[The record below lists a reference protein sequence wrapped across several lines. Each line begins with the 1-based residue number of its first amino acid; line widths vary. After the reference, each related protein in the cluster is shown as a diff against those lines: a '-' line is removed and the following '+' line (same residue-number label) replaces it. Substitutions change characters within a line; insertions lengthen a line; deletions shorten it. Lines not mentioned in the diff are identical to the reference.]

1 MADERIKKVRQ
12 ICVSVMI
19 ICLVFFGVYTVQ
31 ERTEAREA
39 NAETG
44 PATVTE
50 GGQLI
55 QMGETHPH
63 SGGHADTEIQ
73 SSAWSKLF
81 GTNLPDIVKRQG
93 DACVLIKKNGAELE
107 SIAEEMI
114 YRKLTLSFSGTV
126 KEDAVYRVSGQSLYQ
141 GLPDVPVV
149 EIPEELKNVPLVRE
163 PKTPEEDMLLSLSVT
178 EKDGKSEVVFEFNS
192 VYEVTVTEDE
202 EFVYFSLVRPHE
214 KYDKILV
221 IDPGHGGID
230 PGTSGGG
237 RTEASINLA
246 VVKYLKELL
255 DEQDEWKVYYTRLNN
270 TLPNLSTRVEFAN
283 ALHADMLI
291 SIHCNYNPVSV
302 VNGVESL
309 YSKVQGPE
317 DTFNSKVLAKLCTT
331 YVTEKTGLKERPLV
345 ERSKDLHIIKY
356 CDMPMTIVEFG
367 YMSNRK
373 DLNIIT
379 TEKAQRAC
387 AEGLYR
393 AIEEAYT
400 LLDK

>member
-1 MADERIKKVRQ
+1 MAVIFYVRDN
-12 ICVSVMI
+12 M
-19 ICLVFFGVYTVQ
+19 
-31 ERTEAREA
+31 
-39 NAETG
+39 
-44 PATVTE
+44 
-50 GGQLI
+50 
-55 QMGETHPH
+55 
-63 SGGHADTEIQ
+63 
-73 SSAWSKLF
+73 K
-81 GTNLPDIVKRQG
+81 
-93 DACVLIKKNGAELE
+93 
-107 SIAEEMI
+107 
-114 YRKLTLSFSGTV
+114 
-126 KEDAVYRVSGQSLYQ
+126 
-141 GLPDVPVV
+141 
-149 EIPEELKNVPLVRE
+149 
-163 PKTPEEDMLLSLSVT
+163 
-178 EKDGKSEVVFEFNS
+178 
-192 VYEVTVTEDE
+192 
-202 EFVYFSLVRPHE
+202 
-214 KYDKILV
+214 
-221 IDPGHGGID
+221 
-230 PGTSGGG
+230 
-237 RTEASINLA
+237 
-246 VVKYLKELL
+246 KELL

-317 DTFNSKVLAKLCTT
+317 DAFNSKVLAKLCTT